1 MSRKLVHFL
10 GCLSNDKRNICKDM
24 FVSEHLLSLD
34 GAAMNSV
41 FHEKYRDKQYFPKSF
56 DDTNFKLEKKL
67 VSPSLISHTH

>member
-1 MSRKLVHFL
+1 
-10 GCLSNDKRNICKDM
+10 M
-24 FVSEHLLSLD
+24 FVSEHCHLLSLD